1 MNRKRSGGHPKTVRV
16 ISSDELRENGGKYV
30 ISGNIATLITVE
42 NDAAK
47 IIAGNVSE
55 TVYVISQEELESGKY
70 KLSGGAAIPVID
82 DSEVNRGT
90 ISGIGVTPVYII
102 SGSFDVEV
110 FATSASV
117 EEGVS
122 ISGSADSTKSCN
134 NNAEWT
140 IEETANG
147 INVQFTF
154 HVQGKAK
161 KVNVKGKSTTSQ
173 SYILEAWNGTSW
185 DMIDNMAM
193 TETEKEYTAVLS
205 DEHTVGN
212 VVDVRVSRSG
222 GNNQKLIM
230 NCIAIISDGPS
241 TPVSSGDAGAA
252 FFFFF

>member
-1 MNRKRSGGHPKTVRV
+1 MARKIQGGLPKVV
-16 ISSDELRENGGKYV
+16 KIISDDELAENGGKYV
-30 ISGNIATLITVE
+30 ISTNIAIPVVVR
-42 NDAAK
+42 NDVAQT
-47 IIAGNVSE
+47 IGGNVGE
-55 TVYVISQEELESGKY
+55 VAYVISQAELDSGKY
-70 KLSGGAAIPVID
+70 KLSGGASLQVVD
-82 DSEVNRGT
+82 DSEVDRKA
-90 ISGIGVTPVYII
+90 ISGTSVTPIFVI
-102 SGSFDVEV
+102 SGSFDVGV

-122 ISGSADSTKSCN
+122 ISGSVDSTKSCS

-140 IEETANG
+140 IEETASG

-161 KVNVKGKSTTSQ
+161 KVKVKGKSTTSQ

-193 TETEKEYTAVLS
+193 TETENEYTAVLG

-212 VVDVRVSRSG
+212 VVDVRVFRSS

-230 NCIAIISDGPS
+230 NCIALIADGPS
-241 TPVSSGDAGAA
+241 TPIPGDGGAA